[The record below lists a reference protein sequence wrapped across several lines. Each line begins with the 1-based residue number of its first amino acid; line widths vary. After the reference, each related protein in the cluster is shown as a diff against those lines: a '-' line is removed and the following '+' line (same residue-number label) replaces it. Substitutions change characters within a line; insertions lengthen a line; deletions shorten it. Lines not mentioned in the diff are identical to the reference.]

1 MKKICL
7 LLLIILFLTGCETVE
22 NTNNQISIENN
33 EVVHTGKCLE
43 YATEYKTDCGLF
55 TCSDSFCCERKYD
68 VCVRWEE

>member
-7 LLLIILFLTGCETVE
+7 LLLTILFLTGCESGE
-22 NTNNQISIENN
+22 NTSNQNENN